1 MKWFLNLATRNKLF
15 LGFGLMFA
23 FLATVIAAAYWGI
36 ASIQASQQRL
46 YQREFANAIDLLNLR
61 SDENGARAAALSIM
75 IAPTPAERDVWA
87 QKTNTRSEEIAAEIR
102 RLLERNGDDPRMAG
116 RIRELSTINDSFER
130 TRDNELMPLI
140 SAGKVE
146 QARAL
151 LLGPQ
156 QERYL
161 RIRTIAIELGD
172 ESLEKARKAVEESTR
187 NAEQSVRLFMIIG
200 SIAMLLGLAM
210 VFLLA
215 RVIAVP
221 LRAVSSL
228 AGQIATGDLTVSVPN
243 DSRGDE
249 VGDLVRAFREMLTT
263 LRQTTRDLHEG
274 IGVIASSSSE
284 ILATTTQV
292 ASGATETATAVSE
305 TTATVE
311 EVKQTAQVASQKA
324 RHVSDSAQKVSQVSQ
339 SGRKSVEDAI
349 AGMHRIQEQMESIA
363 ESIMRLS
370 EQSQAIGEIIATVN
384 DLAEQS
390 NVLAVNAAIEA
401 TKAGEQGKGFTVVA
415 QEVKSLAEQSKQA
428 TSQVRAIL
436 GDIQKATSAAV
447 LATEQGHKAVEA
459 GVKQSSEANDAI
471 RQLAESISE
480 AAQAATQIAASSQQQ
495 MVGMDQVAL
504 AMENIKQAS
513 LQNVAGTRQAES
525 AARNLHELG
534 QKLEQLVAKYK
545 V

>member
-36 ASIQASQQRL
+36 TSIQASQQRL

-61 SDENGARAAALSIM
+61 SDENAARAAVLSIM
-75 IAPTPAERDVWA
+75 IASTPAERNAWA
-87 QKTNTRSEEIAAEIR
+87 QKTNTRSEEIATGIR
-102 RLLERNGDDPRMAG
+102 QLLERNGDDPRVAG
-116 RIRELSTINDSFER
+116 RIKELSTINDSFER
-130 TRDNELMPLI
+130 TRDNELIPLI
-140 SAGKVE
+140 SVGKVE

-151 LLGPQ
+151 LLGAQ

-172 ESLEKARKAVEESTR
+172 ESLEKARKAVEVSAR

-200 SIAMLLGLAM
+200 SIAILLGLAM
-210 VFLLA
+210 VFLLG

-243 DSRGDE
+243 DSRADE
-249 VGDLVRAFREMLTT
+249 VGDLVQAFREMLTK

-292 ASGATETATAVSE
+292 ASGAAETATAVSE

-311 EVKQTAQVASQKA
+311 EVKQTAQMASQKA
-324 RHVSDSAQKVSQVSQ
+324 RYVSDSAQKVSQVSQ

-401 TKAGEQGKGFTVVA
+401 TKAGEQGKGFAVVA

-447 LATEQGHKAVEA
+447 LATEQGHKAVEV

-471 RQLAESISE
+471 RQLAESINE

-495 MVGMDQVAL
+495 MVGMDQVAM

-525 AARNLHELG
+525 AAQNLHELG